1 MGSVMQNIIIG
12 VLISA
17 TFTILMLD
25 MFTDMAVN
33 YDVDIGD
40 VFNETLA
47 SINES
52 TSSLRSDVRDTIS
65 NESEI
70 TEGISIDENAY
81 KAEVKQGYK
90 IVSFGFIK
98 IPKII
103 HTFLTEAGEVMGID
117 PMIIGLIFLVIS
129 VVLIFYIL
137 GLFFSRA

>member
-1 MGSVMQNIIIG
+1 MGSVMQNILIG

-25 MFTDMAVN
+25 MFTDMATTYNVP
-33 YDVDIGD
+33 IGE

-47 SINES
+47 KINES
-52 TSSLRSDVRDTIS
+52 TSSLQSDVRDTIS

-70 TEGISIDENAY
+70 TSGISIDESKF

-90 IVSFGFIK
+90 IVSFGFVQ
-98 IPKII
+98 IPKIML
-103 HTFLTEAGEVMGID
+103 TFLTEAGE
-117 PMIIGLIFLVIS
+117 IIGLPGEVVMLIFSVVL
-129 VVLIFYIL
+129 VVLIFYLL